1 MTIDA
6 DDNFTKLLLAN
17 RLLLDKLNSDNH
29 LAEINGALQLQL
41 DNTLRERDALMQV
54 VDSLQEKV
62 ADFQAEVVAL
72 KQKHLLLGRGDWD
85 AKDWWKGVTSND

>member
-54 VDSLQEKV
+54 VDSLQEIV
-62 ADFQAEVVAL
+62 ADFQAKVVAL
-72 KQKHLLLGRGDWD
+72 KQKHLLLGLGDWD